1 MSVAVTTLKSGI
13 HVVTDT
19 MPHLESAS
27 LGVWVHSGSRDV
39 RVRREIPFLV
49 EVPATDVEIEQLRQ
63 HFPGNRNYR
72 IAAFHLLDEISERY
86 FRVWNQSHLRQDPSG
101 LDFLLTR

>member
-27 LGVWVHSGSRDV
+27 LGVWVNSGTLACMRNAISYWAMRVCVSGSPTWR
-39 RVRREIPFLV
+39 
-49 EVPATDVEIEQLRQ
+49 
-63 HFPGNRNYR
+63 
-72 IAAFHLLDEISERY
+72 
-86 FRVWNQSHLRQDPSG
+86 
-101 LDFLLTR
+101 